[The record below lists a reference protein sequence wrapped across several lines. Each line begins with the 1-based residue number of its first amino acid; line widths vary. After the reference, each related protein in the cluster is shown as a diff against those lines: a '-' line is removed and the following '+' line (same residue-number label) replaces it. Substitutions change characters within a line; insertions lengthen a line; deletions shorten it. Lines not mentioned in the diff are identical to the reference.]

1 MVARKRRGNL
11 NIMRSLNC
19 IAFHFAIYKDYKKCY
34 VVDNLLL
41 TMQISEKKDPS
52 INSSKN
58 HLKALNW
65 QERRKIERER
75 KQIEEDEQ
83 N

>member
-1 MVARKRRGNL
+1 
-11 NIMRSLNC
+11 
-19 IAFHFAIYKDYKKCY
+19 
-34 VVDNLLL
+34 
-41 TMQISEKKDPS
+41 MQISEKKDPS